1 MVHSIRTT
9 KRTSNYQNNSNN
21 VVAQMASR
29 NFERWNEYI
38 SLINQ
43 GDRTM
48 KKRFEHYMEY
58 VSEKYNNEPDVYCTL
73 LEKSQKYPTV
83 EYTDRQLWR
92 LSYLCAKIKFQ
103 PANPFRSASLD
114 LPVKAGDDAFA
125 RIPSE
130 FEEVIAEEPTWTPNP
145 DGVRLGDTVCF
156 VDVETGEERSF
167 LLSRQSSLENGKL
180 DINSPVAQAML
191 GHIQNDNVV
200 VKTPCGDRKLQIISI
215 SRNN

>member
-1 MVHSIRTT
+1 MAHSIRTT
-9 KRTSNYQNNSNN
+9 KRTSNYQNNSKN

-83 EYTDRQLWR
+83 EYTNRQLWR
-92 LSYLCAKIKFQ
+92 LSYLCAKINFQ
-103 PANPFRSASLD
+103 PAKPFRSASLD
-114 LPVKAGDDAFA
+114 LPIKEDDDFA
-125 RIPSE
+125 RILSE
-130 FEEVIAEEPTWTPNP
+130 FEEVTVEEPVWTPDPN
-145 DGVRLGDTVCF
+145 GVRLGDTVCF
-156 VDVETGEERSF
+156 VDIETGEERSF

-180 DINSPVAQAML
+180 DISSPVAQAML
-191 GHIQNDNVV
+191 GHIQDDNVV
-200 VKTPCGDRKLQIISI
+200 AKTPCGDRKLQIISI

>member
-9 KRTSNYQNNSNN
+9 KRTSNYQNNSKN

-83 EYTDRQLWR
+83 EYTNRQLWR

-114 LPVKAGDDAFA
+114 LPIKEDDDFA
-125 RIPSE
+125 RILSE
-130 FEEVIAEEPTWTPNP
+130 FEEVTVEEPVWTPDPN
-145 DGVRLGDTVCF
+145 GVRLGDTVCF
-156 VDVETGEERSF
+156 VDIETGEERSF

-180 DINSPVAQAML
+180 DISSPVAQAML
-191 GHIQNDNVV
+191 GHIQDDNVV
-200 VKTPCGDRKLQIISI
+200 AKTPCGDRKLQIISI

>member
-1 MVHSIRTT
+1 MVRSIRTT
-9 KRTSNYQNNSNN
+9 KRTSNYQNNSEN
-21 VVAQMASR
+21 VAAQMASR

-38 SLINQ
+38 NLINQ
-43 GDRTM
+43 GDRAM
-48 KKRFEHYMEY
+48 KEKFEQYLKY
-58 VSEKYNNEPDVYCTL
+58 IGEKYNNEPDVYCSL

-125 RIPSE
+125 RIHSE

-180 DINSPVAQAML
+180 DINSPVAQALL
-191 GHIQNDNVV
+191 GYIQNDNVIAE
-200 VKTPCGDRKLQIISI
+200 TPCGDRKLQIISI